1 MIGEDNSIS
10 EAGDFVI
17 EELKIITSAGNEIT
31 VTPTAIVL
39 YEDTAMSTIS
49 GDMLF
54 SDAIGLSGIAPILG
68 QEFLRLRIRT
78 PSFDSEDVVIN
89 YSDDPLAIQSVGKK
103 EYLTNGVELVSIN
116 FVANDF
122 LKNMRKKLSK
132 KVEGSYSSIIKKVL
146 KEDIKTRKKDS
157 QLFISDTVGNK
168 KVVIPNLRPFDFIQM
183 AAKESLSKATSAP
196 GFIFFETFRG
206 YVFKSFSDIFATEPT
221 AIFDPDITLEELVV
235 RSGPARGTHDIIKG
249 FQYVNDYEITQGNDI
264 VFNHAGGVYGSKL
277 IVHDIMNKEYKEHTF
292 NYLESFNEK
301 EHLDKNPAFSP
312 VTDEDGKKISDHPVR
327 TFLHPASLKGDRDA
341 SFSKGTEYP
350 FAPKRSEA
358 WLQKSISQRIQ
369 MEQGY
374 SVHILVRGN
383 TAVSAG
389 DIVRFD
395 VPLPASLD
403 RDDTFLG
410 AEDGHDPLYKGLF
423 FVKRIKHTFDIKTMK
438 HSMLMTLIKDAL
450 PTKLVA

>member
-10 EAGDFVI
+10 EAGDFII
-17 EELKIITSAGNEIT
+17 EELKIITSAGNEIA

-39 YEDTAMSTIS
+39 YEDTAMSTVS

-68 QEFLRLRIRT
+68 QEFLKLRIRT
-78 PSFDSEDVVIN
+78 PSFDGEDVIIN
-89 YSDDPLAIQSVGKK
+89 YSDNLLAIQSVGKK
-103 EYLTNGVELVSIN
+103 EYLDHGVELVSIN
-116 FVANDF
+116 FVTNDF
-122 LKNMRKKLSK
+122 LKNMQTKLSK
-132 KVEGSYSSIIKKVL
+132 KMEGSYSSIIEKVL
-146 KEDIKTRKKDS
+146 KEDIKTKKE
-157 QLFISDTVGNK
+157 LFISPTVGNK

-183 AAKESLSKATSAP
+183 ATKESLSKATSAP

-206 YVFKSFSDIFATEPT
+206 YVFKSFSDIFATEPIAT
-221 AIFDPDITLEELVV
+221 YDPDVTLEELIV

-249 FQYVNDYEITQGNDI
+249 FQYVNDYEITQNNDI

-301 EHLDKNPAFSP
+301 EHLDNNPAFSS

-327 TFLHPASLKGDRDA
+327 TFLHPASLKDDRDA
-341 SFSKGTEYP
+341 SFSKGTDYP

-374 SVHILVRGN
+374 SINLLVRGN

-389 DIVRFD
+389 DIVQCD
-395 VPLPASLD
+395 VPLPASLE

-423 FVKRIKHTFDIKTMK
+423 FVKRIKHTFDVKTMK

-450 PTKLVA
+450 PTRLVA

>member
-10 EAGDFVI
+10 EAGDFII
-17 EELKIITSAGNEIT
+17 EELKIITSAGNEIA

-39 YEDTAMSTIS
+39 YEDTAMSTVS

-68 QEFLRLRIRT
+68 QEFLKLRIRT
-78 PSFDSEDVVIN
+78 PSFDGEDVIIN
-89 YSDDPLAIQSVGKK
+89 YSDNLLAIQSVGKK
-103 EYLTNGVELVSIN
+103 EYLDHGVELVSIN
-116 FVANDF
+116 FVTNDF
-122 LKNMRKKLSK
+122 LKNMQTKLSK
-132 KVEGSYSSIIKKVL
+132 KMEGSYSSIIEKVL
-146 KEDIKTRKKDS
+146 KEDIKTKKE
-157 QLFISDTVGNK
+157 LFISPTVGNK
-168 KVVIPNLRPFDFIQM
+168 KVVIPILRPFDFIQM
-183 AAKESLSKATSAP
+183 ATKESLSKATSAP

-206 YVFKSFSDIFATEPT
+206 YVFKSFSDIFATEPIAT
-221 AIFDPDITLEELVV
+221 YDPDVTLEELIV

-249 FQYVNDYEITQGNDI
+249 FQYVNDYEITQNNDI

-327 TFLHPASLKGDRDA
+327 TFLHPASLKDDRDA
-341 SFSKGTEYP
+341 SFSKGTDYP

-374 SVHILVRGN
+374 SINLLVRGN

-389 DIVRFD
+389 DIVQCD
-395 VPLPASLD
+395 VPLPASLE

-423 FVKRIKHTFDIKTMK
+423 FVKRIKHTFDVKTMK

-450 PTKLVA
+450 PTRLVA

>member
-10 EAGDFVI
+10 EAGDFII
-17 EELKIITSAGNEIT
+17 EELKIITSAGNEIA

-39 YEDTAMSTIS
+39 YEDTAMSTVS

-68 QEFLRLRIRT
+68 QEFLKLRIRT
-78 PSFDSEDVVIN
+78 PSFDGEDVIIN
-89 YSDDPLAIQSVGKK
+89 YSDNLLAIQSVGKK
-103 EYLTNGVELVSIN
+103 EYLDHGVELVSIN
-116 FVANDF
+116 FVTNDF
-122 LKNMRKKLSK
+122 LKNMQTKLSK
-132 KVEGSYSSIIKKVL
+132 KMEGSYSSIIEKVL
-146 KEDIKTRKKDS
+146 KEDIKTKKE
-157 QLFISDTVGNK
+157 LFISPTVGNK

-183 AAKESLSKATSAP
+183 ATKESLSKATSAP

-206 YVFKSFSDIFATEPT
+206 YVFKSFSDIFATEPIAT
-221 AIFDPDITLEELVV
+221 YDPDVTLEELIV

-249 FQYVNDYEITQGNDI
+249 FQYVNDYEITQNNDI

-327 TFLHPASLKGDRDA
+327 TFLHPASLKDDRDA
-341 SFSKGTEYP
+341 SFSKGTDYP

-374 SVHILVRGN
+374 SINLLVRGN

-389 DIVRFD
+389 DIVQCD
-395 VPLPASLD
+395 VPLPASLE

-423 FVKRIKHTFDIKTMK
+423 FVKRIKHTFDVKTMK

-450 PTKLVA
+450 PTRLVA